1 MAKYTT
7 DKESDSLRKA
17 LIDFIKSDIENDQD
31 KERNYRKNLS
41 FRAIANDVTGSLG
54 IWGIKQQ

>member
-1 MAKYTT
+1 MAKYTQQE
-7 DKESDSLRKA
+7 DEKLRKA
-17 LIDFIKSDIENDQD
+17 LIDFINGESDEDDIE

-54 IWGIKQQ
+54 VWGITHQ

>member
-7 DKESDSLRKA
+7 DKESDSLRRA
-17 LIDFIKSDIENDQD
+17 LIDFIKSNIENDQ
-31 KERNYRKNLS
+31 EQGRNYRKNLS

-54 IWGIKQQ
+54 VWGIKQQ

>member
-17 LIDFIKSDIENDQD
+17 LIDFIGSQTDDDLEEEKQYR
-31 KERNYRKNLS
+31 RNLT
-41 FRAIANDVTGSLG
+41 FRAIENDVTGSLG
-54 IWGIKQQ
+54 TWGITQI

>member
-17 LIDFIKSDIENDQD
+17 LIDFIGSQVDNDIEEENQYR
-31 KERNYRKNLS
+31 RNLT
-41 FRAIANDVTGSLG
+41 FRAVETDVTGSLG
-54 IWGIKQQ
+54 IWGITQA